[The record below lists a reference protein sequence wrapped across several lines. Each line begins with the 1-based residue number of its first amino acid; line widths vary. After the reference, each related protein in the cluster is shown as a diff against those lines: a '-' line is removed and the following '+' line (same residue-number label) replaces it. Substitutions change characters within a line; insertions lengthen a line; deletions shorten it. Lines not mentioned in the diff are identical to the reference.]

1 MDPIILYVIISLGF
15 LLLLLQWMKL
25 AELSRKSTDLRPI
38 LDTLHILQS
47 DRGLLDRGMRDEN
60 SRNRQEQ
67 AHESQALRSE
77 VVATLIAVGDS
88 LGAKVGGV
96 SQSNDQKAELLR
108 TALER
113 RMDSFA
119 SESARKI
126 DVLTQSL
133 NASSE
138 LLQDEVSARLS
149 DFKNVLEVTVR
160 EAHQLQLSQTETVSG
175 AIRTLE
181 SSVGQRQLQQQ
192 NVIDAKL
199 ALLGQSVLSTL
210 TEISQLQKAEM
221 QDLKATVDARLSTI
235 QFENE
240 KKLDQMRQTVDEK
253 LQGTLEARLG
263 ESFRQVSERLEQVYS
278 GLGEMKTLASG
289 VGDLKRVL
297 TNVKTRGTWGEVQL
311 GAIIEQILA
320 PEQFERNVATSA
332 TGERVDYAVKLPG
345 RDSSGEPVW
354 LPIDAKFPMEDYS
367 RLSEASERGDVEAA
381 EKASR
386 QLEMTIRLSAKN
398 LSERHL
404 APPFTTD
411 FGILFLSTE
420 GLYAEAMRRP
430 SFADAIQREY
440 RIVLSGPSTLAALLN
455 ALQMGFRTLAIE
467 KRSSEVWE
475 TLGSVKT
482 EFSKYAQVLVVVKKK
497 LSQAQDSIDKAE
509 TRTRAIQRT
518 LRDVGA
524 ADAIWHCP
532 VMLRPRTQK
541 RTECQF
547 LPVQCRQNRDCRN
560 LDSPG
565 RQRRPAPVRVSDLR
579 YRVRRFL
586 APPACQFASKYH

>member
-1 MDPIILYVIISLGF
+1 MDPIILYVLISLGF
-15 LLLLLQWMKL
+15 VLLLLQWMKL
-25 AELSRKSTDLRPI
+25 SELSRNSTDLRPI

-67 AHESQALRSE
+67 AMESQALRSE
-77 VVATLIAVGDS
+77 VVTTLLAVGDS
-88 LGAKVGGV
+88 VAAKVGGV
-96 SQSNDQKAELLR
+96 SQSSDLRAEQLR
-108 TALER
+108 TGLEQ

-119 SESARKI
+119 SESARKT
-126 DVLTQSL
+126 DGLTQSL
-133 NASSE
+133 SASSA
-138 LLQDEVSARLS
+138 LLRDEVSARLS
-149 DFKNVLEVTVR
+149 DFKNSLEATVR
-160 EAHQLQLSQTETVSG
+160 EAHQLQSAQTESVCG
-175 AIRTLE
+175 AIRTLQSGVE
-181 SSVGQRQLQQQ
+181 QRQIQQQ
-192 NVIDAKL
+192 NAIDAKL
-199 ALLGQSVLSTL
+199 ANLGQSVLSTL

-221 QDLKATVDARLSTI
+221 QDLKATVESRLSTI

-297 TNVKTRGTWGEVQL
+297 TNVKTHGAWGEVQL
-311 GAIIEQILA
+311 GAIIEQLLA
-320 PEQFERNVATSA
+320 PEQFARNVSTSVN
-332 TGERVDYAVKLPG
+332 GERVEYAVKMPG
-345 RDSSGEPVW
+345 RDGSGEPVW
-354 LPIDAKFPMEDYS
+354 LPIDAKFPMEDYL
-367 RLSEASERGDVEAA
+367 RLIEASERGDGEAS

-386 QLEMTIRLSAKN
+386 QLETTLRLCAKN
-398 LSERHL
+398 LSEKYL
-404 APPFTTD
+404 SPPFTTD

-430 SFADAIQREY
+430 SFADALQRDY
-440 RIVLSGPSTLAALLN
+440 RVVLSGPSTLAALLN
-455 ALQMGFRTLAIE
+455 ALQMGFRTLAIQ

-518 LRDVGA
+518 LREVEV
-524 ADAIWHCP
+524 ADALESP
-532 VMLRPRTQK
+532 DD
-541 RTECQF
+541 TEIEDAEAESV
-547 LPVQCRQNRDCRN
+547 PI
-560 LDSPG
+560 
-565 RQRRPAPVRVSDLR
+565 
-579 YRVRRFL
+579 L
-586 APPACQFASKYH
+586 ASAMQEE

>member
-88 LGAKVGGV
+88 LAAKVGGV
-96 SQSNDQKAELLR
+96 IQSNDQKAELLR

-126 DVLTQSL
+126 DGLTQSL
-133 NASSE
+133 NVSSA

-149 DFKNVLEVTVR
+149 DFKKLLEVTVR

-181 SSVGQRQLQQQ
+181 SSVEQRQHRQQS
-192 NVIDAKL
+192 VIDAKL

-320 PEQFERNVATSA
+320 PEQFERNVATSG
-332 TGERVDYAVKLPG
+332 TGERVEYAVKLPG

-354 LPIDAKFPMEDYS
+354 LPIDAKFPMEDYWL
-367 RLSEASERGDVEAA
+367 LSEASERGDVEAA

-440 RIVLSGPSTLAALLN
+440 RVVLSGPSTLAALLN
-455 ALQMGFRTLAIE
+455 ALQMGFRTLAIQ

-518 LRDVGA
+518 LRDVEA
-524 ADAIWHCP
+524 PDA
-532 VMLRPRTQK
+532 L
-541 RTECQF
+541 E
-547 LPVQCRQNRDCRN
+547 LPGDVEAEDAETDRM
-560 LDSPG
+560 PI
-565 RQRRPAPVRVSDLR
+565 
-579 YRVRRFL
+579 L
-586 APPACQFASKYH
+586 ASAMQAE

>member
-88 LGAKVGGV
+88 LAAKVGGV

-119 SESARKI
+119 SESARKV
-126 DVLTQSL
+126 DGLTQSL
-133 NASSE
+133 NVSSA

-149 DFKNVLEVTVR
+149 DFKKLLEVTVR

-320 PEQFERNVATSA
+320 PEQFERNVATSG
-332 TGERVDYAVKLPG
+332 TGERVEYAVKLPG

-354 LPIDAKFPMEDYS
+354 LPIDAEFPMEDYS

-440 RIVLSGPSTLAALLN
+440 RVVLSGPSTLAALLN
-455 ALQMGFRTLAIE
+455 ALQMGFRTLAIQ

-524 ADAIWHCP
+524 ADA
-532 VMLRPRTQK
+532 L
-541 RTECQF
+541 E
-547 LPVQCRQNRDCRN
+547 LPGDAEGEDAETDRM
-560 LDSPG
+560 PI
-565 RQRRPAPVRVSDLR
+565 
-579 YRVRRFL
+579 L
-586 APPACQFASKYH
+586 ANAMQAE

>member
-1 MDPIILYVIISLGF
+1 MDPIVLYVIISLGF
-15 LLLLLQWMKL
+15 VLLLLVWMKL
-25 AELSRKSTDLRPI
+25 SELSRKSTDLRPI
-38 LDTLHILQS
+38 LDTLLVLQS
-47 DRGLLDRGMRDEN
+47 DRGLLDRGMREEN

-67 AHESQALRSE
+67 ASESQALRSE
-77 VVATLIAVGDS
+77 VVATLITVGDS
-88 LGAKVGGV
+88 VAAKMGGV
-96 SQSNDQKAELLR
+96 SQSNEQRADLLR
-108 TALER
+108 AALER

-119 SESARKI
+119 SDSGRRI
-126 DVLTQSL
+126 DGLAQSL
-133 NASSE
+133 SASSA
-138 LLQDEVSARLS
+138 LLRDEVSARLN
-149 DFKNVLEVTVR
+149 DFKNSLEVTVR
-160 EAHQLQLSQTETVSG
+160 EAHQLQLSQTESVSG

-181 SSVGQRQLQQQ
+181 SSVEQRQNRQQGA
-192 NVIDAKL
+192 IDAKL

-263 ESFRQVSERLEQVYS
+263 QSFRQVSERLEQVYS
-278 GLGEMKTLASG
+278 GLGEMKTLANG
-289 VGDLKRVL
+289 LGDLKRVL
-297 TNVKTRGTWGEVQL
+297 TNVRTRGTWGEVQL

-320 PEQFERNVATSA
+320 PDQFARNVATTGS
-332 TGERVDYAVKLPG
+332 GERVEYAVKLPG

-354 LPIDAKFPMEDYS
+354 LPIDARFPMEDYAC
-367 RLSEASERGDVEAA
+367 LTEASERGDVEAA

-398 LSERHL
+398 LSDKHL

-420 GLYAEAMRRP
+420 GLYAEIMRRP

-440 RIVLSGPSTLAALLN
+440 RVMLSGPSTLAALLN
-455 ALQMGFRTLAIE
+455 ALQMGFRTLAIQ

-482 EFSKYAQVLVVVKKK
+482 EFSKYAQVLVVVKNR

-518 LRDVGA
+518 LRDVEA
-524 ADAIWHCP
+524 ADALALPDEDAEADGIP
-532 VMLRPRTQK
+532 MLVTA
-541 RTECQF
+541 
-547 LPVQCRQNRDCRN
+547 VQE
-560 LDSPG
+560 
-565 RQRRPAPVRVSDLR
+565 
-579 YRVRRFL
+579 
-586 APPACQFASKYH
+586 K

>member
-15 LLLLLQWMKL
+15 LLLLLQWIKL

-38 LDTLHILQS
+38 LDGLHILQS
-47 DRGLLDRGMRDEN
+47 DRGLLERGMRDEH
-60 SRNRQEQ
+60 SRNRQEH
-67 AHESQALRSE
+67 ANESQALRSE
-77 VVATLIAVGDS
+77 VVANVIAVGDS
-88 LGAKVGGV
+88 IAAKVGGV
-96 SQSNDQKAELLR
+96 SQSNDQRAELLR

-126 DVLTQSL
+126 DGLTQSL
-133 NASSE
+133 TQSLTASSA
-138 LLQDEVSARLS
+138 LFRDEVSARLG
-149 DFKNVLEVTVR
+149 DFKNSLEVTVR

-175 AIRTLE
+175 AIRALE
-181 SSVGQRQLQQQ
+181 FSVGQRQLQQQ

-235 QFENE
+235 QCENE

-320 PEQFERNVATSA
+320 PDQFERNVATSG
-332 TGERVDYAVKLPG
+332 TGERVEYAVKLPG
-345 RDSSGEPVW
+345 RDGSGEPVW

-367 RLSEASERGDVEAA
+367 RLSEASERGDAEAA

-398 LSERHL
+398 LSERYL

-411 FGILFLSTE
+411 FGILFLASE

-440 RIVLSGPSTLAALLN
+440 RVVLSGPSTLAALLN
-455 ALQMGFRTLAIE
+455 ALQMGFRTLAIQ
-467 KRSSEVWE
+467 KRSSDVWE

-518 LRDVGA
+518 LRDVEA
-524 ADAIWHCP
+524 ADA
-532 VMLRPRTQK
+532 L
-541 RTECQF
+541 E
-547 LPVQCRQNRDCRN
+547 LPGDNEAEDAETDRM
-560 LDSPG
+560 PI
-565 RQRRPAPVRVSDLR
+565 
-579 YRVRRFL
+579 L
-586 APPACQFASKYH
+586 ASAMQAE

>member
-88 LGAKVGGV
+88 LAAKVGGV

-126 DVLTQSL
+126 DGLTQSL
-133 NASSE
+133 NVSSA

-149 DFKNVLEVTVR
+149 DFKKLLDVTVR

-181 SSVGQRQLQQQ
+181 SSVEQRQNRQQGA
-192 NVIDAKL
+192 IDAKL

-210 TEISQLQKAEM
+210 TEIAQLQKAEM
-221 QDLKATVDARLSTI
+221 QDLKATVDGRLSTI

-320 PEQFERNVATSA
+320 PEQFERNVATSG
-332 TGERVDYAVKLPG
+332 TGERVEYAVKLPG
-345 RDSSGEPVW
+345 RDGSGDPVW

-386 QLEMTIRLSAKN
+386 QLEMTLRLSAKN

-440 RIVLSGPSTLAALLN
+440 RVVLSGPSTLAALLN
-455 ALQMGFRTLAIE
+455 ALQMGFRTLAIQ

-509 TRTRAIQRT
+509 TRTRAIRRT
-518 LRDVGA
+518 LRDVEA
-524 ADAIWHCP
+524 ADA
-532 VMLRPRTQK
+532 V
-541 RTECQF
+541 E
-547 LPVQCRQNRDCRN
+547 LPVDAEAE
-560 LDSPG
+560 DAETDGMPI
-565 RQRRPAPVRVSDLR
+565 
-579 YRVRRFL
+579 L
-586 APPACQFASKYH
+586 ASAMQAE

>member
-1 MDPIILYVIISLGF
+1 MDPIVLYVIISLGF

-88 LGAKVGGV
+88 LAAKVGGV

-126 DVLTQSL
+126 DGLTQSL
-133 NASSE
+133 NVSSA

-149 DFKNVLEVTVR
+149 DFKKLLDVTVR

-181 SSVGQRQLQQQ
+181 SSVEQRQNRQQGA
-192 NVIDAKL
+192 IDAKL

-320 PEQFERNVATSA
+320 PDQFERNVATST

-345 RDSSGEPVW
+345 RDGSGEPVW

-367 RLSEASERGDVEAA
+367 RLSEAFEVGDVEAA

-440 RIVLSGPSTLAALLN
+440 RVVLSGPSTLAALLN
-455 ALQMGFRTLAIE
+455 ALQMGFRTLAIQ

-524 ADAIWHCP
+524 ADA
-532 VMLRPRTQK
+532 L
-541 RTECQF
+541 E
-547 LPVQCRQNRDCRN
+547 LPGDAEGEDAETDRM
-560 LDSPG
+560 PI
-565 RQRRPAPVRVSDLR
+565 
-579 YRVRRFL
+579 L
-586 APPACQFASKYH
+586 ASAMQAE

>member
-88 LGAKVGGV
+88 LAAKVGGV

-126 DVLTQSL
+126 EGLTQSL
-133 NASSE
+133 NVSSA

-149 DFKNVLEVTVR
+149 DFKKLLEVTVR
-160 EAHQLQLSQTETVSG
+160 ESHQLQLSQTETVSG

-320 PEQFERNVATSA
+320 PEQFERNVATSG
-332 TGERVDYAVKLPG
+332 TGERVEYAVKLPG

-398 LSERHL
+398 LSERYL

-440 RIVLSGPSTLAALLN
+440 RVVLSGPSTLAALLN
-455 ALQMGFRTLAIE
+455 ALQMGFRTLAIQ

-524 ADAIWHCP
+524 ADA
-532 VMLRPRTQK
+532 L
-541 RTECQF
+541 E
-547 LPVQCRQNRDCRN
+547 LPGDGEAE
-560 LDSPG
+560 D
-565 RQRRPAPVRVSDLR
+565 AESDR
-579 YRVRRFL
+579 MPIL
-586 APPACQFASKYH
+586 ASAMQAE

>member
-1 MDPIILYVIISLGF
+1 MDPIILYFIISLGF
-15 LLLLLQWMKL
+15 VLLLLQWMKL
-25 AELSRKSTDLRPI
+25 ADLSRKSADLRPI

-60 SRNRQEQ
+60 SRNRREQ
-67 AHESQALRSE
+67 ANEAQALRSE

-88 LGAKVGGV
+88 VTAKVGGV
-96 SQSNDQKAELLR
+96 SQSDDRRAELLR
-108 TALER
+108 SGLER

-119 SESARKI
+119 SESARTI
-126 DVLTQSL
+126 EVLTQSL
-133 NASSE
+133 TQSLGASSALLRDE
-138 LLQDEVSARLS
+138 LSTRLS
-149 DFKNVLEVTVR
+149 EFNNSLEVTVR
-160 EAHQLQLSQTETVSG
+160 EAHQLQLFQTESVSK

-181 SSVGQRQLQQQ
+181 SSVGQTQLQQQ
-192 NVIDAKL
+192 NAMDAKL

-210 TEISQLQKAEM
+210 TQISQLQKVEM

-263 ESFRQVSERLEQVYS
+263 DSFRQVSERLEQVYS
-278 GLGEMKTLASG
+278 GLGEMKALASG

-320 PEQFERNVATSA
+320 PEQFERNVATSGS
-332 TGERVDYAVKLPG
+332 GERVEYAVKLPG
-345 RDSSGEPVW
+345 QGSSGEPVW
-354 LPIDAKFPMEDYS
+354 LPIDAKFPMEAYS
-367 RLSEASERGDVEAA
+367 RVVEASERGDVEGA
-381 EKASR
+381 EEASR
-386 QLEMTIRLSAKN
+386 QLEMTIRLAAKN
-398 LSERHL
+398 LSERYV
-404 APPFTTD
+404 APPVTTD
-411 FGILFLSTE
+411 FGILFLATE
-420 GLYAEAMRRP
+420 GLYAEAMQRP
-430 SFADAIQREY
+430 SFADTIQREY
-440 RIVLSGPSTLAALLN
+440 RVVLSGPSTLAALLN
-455 ALQMGFRTLAIE
+455 ALQMGFRTLAIQ

-518 LRDVGA
+518 LRNVEA
-524 ADAIWHCP
+524 AAAP
-532 VMLRPRTQK
+532 G
-541 RTECQF
+541 
-547 LPVQCRQNRDCRN
+547 LPADIEAEEEETDRMPI
-560 LDSPG
+560 L
-565 RQRRPAPVRVSDLR
+565 VS
-579 YRVRRFL
+579 
-586 APPACQFASKYH
+586 AMQAE

>member
-88 LGAKVGGV
+88 IAAKVGGV
-96 SQSNDQKAELLR
+96 SQSNDQRAELLR
-108 TALER
+108 TGLER

-126 DVLTQSL
+126 DGLTQSL
-133 NASSE
+133 SASSA
-138 LLQDEVSARLS
+138 LFQDEVSARLG
-149 DFKNVLEVTVR
+149 DFKNSLEVTVR

-181 SSVGQRQLQQQ
+181 SSVEQRQNRQQGT
-192 NVIDAKL
+192 IDAKL

-320 PEQFERNVATSA
+320 PDQFERNVATSG
-332 TGERVDYAVKLPG
+332 TGERVEYAVKLPG

-367 RLSEASERGDVEAA
+367 RLTEASERGDVEAV

-398 LSERHL
+398 LSEWYL

-411 FGILFLSTE
+411 FGILFLSSE

-440 RIVLSGPSTLAALLN
+440 RVVLSGPSTLAALLN
-455 ALQMGFRTLAIE
+455 ALQMGFRTLAIQ
-467 KRSSEVWE
+467 KRSSDVWE

-482 EFSKYAQVLVVVKKK
+482 EFSKYAEVLRVVKQK
-497 LSQAQDSIDKAE
+497 LSQAQDSIDNAE
-509 TRTRAIQRT
+509 TRTRAIRRT
-518 LRDVGA
+518 LRDVEG
-524 ADAIWHCP
+524 ADA
-532 VMLRPRTQK
+532 LELTSD
-541 RTECQF
+541 TEAEDAEADRM
-547 LPVQCRQNRDCRN
+547 PI
-560 LDSPG
+560 
-565 RQRRPAPVRVSDLR
+565 
-579 YRVRRFL
+579 L
-586 APPACQFASKYH
+586 ASAMQAE

>member
-1 MDPIILYVIISLGF
+1 MDPIILYIIISLGF

-88 LGAKVGGV
+88 VGAKVGGV
-96 SQSNDQKAELLR
+96 IQSNDQKAELLR

-126 DVLTQSL
+126 EGLTQSL
-133 NASSE
+133 NVSSA

-149 DFKNVLEVTVR
+149 DFKKLLEVTVR

-175 AIRTLE
+175 AIRSLE

-320 PEQFERNVATSA
+320 PEQFERNVATSG
-332 TGERVDYAVKLPG
+332 TGERVEYAVKLPG

-398 LSERHL
+398 LSERYL

-440 RIVLSGPSTLAALLN
+440 RVVLSGPSTLAALLN
-455 ALQMGFRTLAIE
+455 ALQMGFRTLAIQ

-524 ADAIWHCP
+524 ADA
-532 VMLRPRTQK
+532 L
-541 RTECQF
+541 E
-547 LPVQCRQNRDCRN
+547 LPGDGEAE
-560 LDSPG
+560 D
-565 RQRRPAPVRVSDLR
+565 AESDR
-579 YRVRRFL
+579 MPIL
-586 APPACQFASKYH
+586 ASAMQAE

>member
-47 DRGLLDRGMRDEN
+47 DRGLLDRGLRDEN

-88 LGAKVGGV
+88 LAVKVGGV

-126 DVLTQSL
+126 DGLTQSL
-133 NASSE
+133 NVSSA

-149 DFKNVLEVTVR
+149 DFKKLLEVTVR
-160 EAHQLQLSQTETVSG
+160 ESHQLQLSQTETVSG

-320 PEQFERNVATSA
+320 PEQFERNVATSG
-332 TGERVDYAVKLPG
+332 TGERVEYAVKLPG

-440 RIVLSGPSTLAALLN
+440 RVVLSGPSTLAALLN
-455 ALQMGFRTLAIE
+455 ALQMGFRTLAIQ

-524 ADAIWHCP
+524 ADA
-532 VMLRPRTQK
+532 L
-541 RTECQF
+541 E
-547 LPVQCRQNRDCRN
+547 LPGDAEGEDAETDRM
-560 LDSPG
+560 PI
-565 RQRRPAPVRVSDLR
+565 
-579 YRVRRFL
+579 L
-586 APPACQFASKYH
+586 ANAMQAE

>member
-1 MDPIILYVIISLGF
+1 VLFAPSTGGCLAGAERLFAFMDPIILYVLISLGF
-15 LLLLLQWMKL
+15 VLLLLQWMKL

-38 LDTLHILQS
+38 LDTLHLLQS

-67 AHESQALRSE
+67 AIESQALRSE
-77 VVATLIAVGDS
+77 VVATLLTVGDS
-88 LGAKVGGV
+88 LAGKVGGV
-96 SQSNDQKAELLR
+96 SQANDLRAEQLR
-108 TALER
+108 CALEQ

-119 SESARKI
+119 SESARKT
-126 DVLTQSL
+126 DGLTQSL
-133 NASSE
+133 SASSALLRDE
-138 LLQDEVSARLS
+138 LSAKLG
-149 DFKNVLEVTVR
+149 DFKSSLEVTVR
-160 EAHQLQLSQTETVSG
+160 EAHQLQWAQMESVSG
-175 AIRTLE
+175 AIRTLQ
-181 SSVGQRQLQQQ
+181 SSLEQRQMQQQ
-192 NVIDAKL
+192 AAIDAKL
-199 ALLGQSVLSTL
+199 ANLGQSVLSTL
-210 TEISQLQKAEM
+210 TGISQLQKAEM
-221 QDLKATVDARLSTI
+221 QDLKATVDSRLSTI

-240 KKLDQMRQTVDEK
+240 RKLDQMRQTVDEK

-311 GAIIEQILA
+311 GAIIEQLLA
-320 PEQFERNVATSA
+320 PEQFARNVATSGS
-332 TGERVDYAVKLPG
+332 GERVEYAVKLPG

-354 LPIDAKFPMEDYS
+354 LPIDAHFPMEDY
-367 RLSEASERGDVEAA
+367 LHLMEASERGDGEAS

-386 QLEMTIRLSAKN
+386 QLEMTLRLCAKN
-398 LSERHL
+398 LSEKYL

-430 SFADAIQREY
+430 SFADAIQRDY
-440 RIVLSGPSTLAALLN
+440 RVVLSGPSTLAALLN
-455 ALQMGFRTLAIE
+455 ALQMGFRTLAIQ

-482 EFSKYAQVLVVVKKK
+482 EFSKYAQVLVIVKKK

-518 LRDVGA
+518 LRDVA
-524 ADAIWHCP
+524 VAEVLELPDDTETEDAEADRIP
-532 VMLRPRTQK
+532 I
-541 RTECQF
+541 
-547 LPVQCRQNRDCRN
+547 
-560 LDSPG
+560 
-565 RQRRPAPVRVSDLR
+565 
-579 YRVRRFL
+579 L
-586 APPACQFASKYH
+586 ASAMQEE

>member
-1 MDPIILYVIISLGF
+1 
-15 LLLLLQWMKL
+15 
-25 AELSRKSTDLRPI
+25 
-38 LDTLHILQS
+38 
-47 DRGLLDRGMRDEN
+47 
-60 SRNRQEQ
+60 
-67 AHESQALRSE
+67 
-77 VVATLIAVGDS
+77 VATLIAVGDS
-88 LGAKVGGV
+88 VSAKIGGV
-96 SQSNDQKAELLR
+96 SQSNDQKAELLL

-119 SESARKI
+119 SESMRKI
-126 DVLTQSL
+126 EGLTQSL
-133 NASSE
+133 TQSLPASSA
-138 LLQDEVSARLS
+138 LLRDEVSARLG
-149 DFKNVLEVTVR
+149 DLKNSLEVTLR
-160 EAHQLQLSQTETVSG
+160 EAHQVQLSQTESVSG

-181 SSVGQRQLQQQ
+181 SSVGQIQFQHQ
-192 NVIDAKL
+192 NAIDAKL

-263 ESFRQVSERLEQVYS
+263 QSFRQVSERLEQVYS

-289 VGDLKRVL
+289 VDDLKRVL
-297 TNVKTRGTWGEVQL
+297 SNVKTRGTWGEVQL

-320 PEQFERNVATSA
+320 PEQFARNVATSG
-332 TGERVDYAVKLPG
+332 TGERVEYAVKLPG
-345 RDSSGEPVW
+345 RDLGGEPVW

-367 RLSEASERGDVEAA
+367 RLTEASERGDGDAA

-386 QLEMTIRLSAKN
+386 QLETTIRLCAKN

-411 FGILFLSTE
+411 FGVLFLSAE

-430 SFADAIQREY
+430 GFADAIQREY
-440 RIVLSGPSTLAALLN
+440 RVMLAGPSTLAALLN
-455 ALQMGFRTLAIE
+455 ALQMGFRTLAIQ

-509 TRTRAIQRT
+509 TRTRAIRRT
-518 LRDVGA
+518 LRNVEGVDA
-524 ADAIWHCP
+524 PELPADTETEDAEADRIP
-532 VMLRPRTQK
+532 MLASA
-541 RTECQF
+541 
-547 LPVQCRQNRDCRN
+547 VQ
-560 LDSPG
+560 G
-565 RQRRPAPVRVSDLR
+565 E
-579 YRVRRFL
+579 
-586 APPACQFASKYH
+586 

>member
-88 LGAKVGGV
+88 LAAKVGGV

-126 DVLTQSL
+126 DGLTQSL
-133 NASSE
+133 NVSSA

-149 DFKNVLEVTVR
+149 DFKKLLEVTVR
-160 EAHQLQLSQTETVSG
+160 ESHQLQLSQTETVSG

-320 PEQFERNVATSA
+320 PEQFERNVATSG
-332 TGERVDYAVKLPG
+332 TGERVEYAVKLPG

-354 LPIDAKFPMEDYS
+354 LPIDAEFPMEDYS

-420 GLYAEAMRRP
+420 GLYAEVMRRP
-430 SFADAIQREY
+430 SLAEAIQREY
-440 RIVLSGPSTLAALLN
+440 RVMLSGPSTIAALLN
-455 ALQMGFRTLAIE
+455 ALQMGFRTLAIQ

-524 ADAIWHCP
+524 ADA
-532 VMLRPRTQK
+532 L
-541 RTECQF
+541 E
-547 LPVQCRQNRDCRN
+547 LPGDAEGEDAETDRM
-560 LDSPG
+560 PI
-565 RQRRPAPVRVSDLR
+565 
-579 YRVRRFL
+579 L
-586 APPACQFASKYH
+586 ANAMQAE